1 MPCVSGRYHRGVGV
15 IIDVVIIDPRAAP
28 TASPKPNMRFYRGLL
43 DTGATCTCI
52 STRTAEEVGL
62 VADGLKEMATAS
74 GTVTRKKYLF
84 ALGLPLVEKVDPSGQ
99 SASGSIIVPV
109 PEIEGMEFDTGS
121 KTQFDVLVGM
131 DIIGRGSLKIDF
143 DGHFSFCF

>member
-1 MPCVSGRYHRGVGV
+1 MPCVSGNYHKGVGA
-15 IIDVVIIDPRAAP
+15 IINVVVIDPRAAP
-28 TASPKPNMRFYRGLL
+28 TSSNLNLRFYRGLL

-52 STRTAEEVGL
+52 STRTAKEVGL
-62 VADGLKEMATAS
+62 VADGLKPMASAS
-74 GTVTRKKYLF
+74 GITTRKKYLF
-84 ALGLPLVEKVDPSGQ
+84 TLGLPLVEKVDSSGQ
-99 SASGSIIVPV
+99 SASGSIVVPV

-121 KTQFDVLVGM
+121 QTQFDVLVGM